1 MLHVPGPSVPSGH
14 ASYAGATAVA
24 IVLLFSHPG
33 THRLIWWSL
42 AGLAIAGMAWSRT
55 YLQVHW
61 LSDVLAGALLG
72 IDIALASFATAQIV
86 WPRQA
91 EPSTATSAV
100 RPCSGTGP

>member
-1 MLHVPGPSVPSGH
+1 MLHVPGPSFPSAH

-24 IVLLFSHPG
+24 LVLLFSHPG

-42 AGLAIAGMAWSRT
+42 AGLAIAGMVSSRT

-72 IDIALASFATAQIV
+72 IGIALVSFAIAQIV
-86 WPRQA
+86 SPRYT
-91 EPSTATSAV
+91 EPSTATSPV
-100 RPCSGTGP
+100 RPRSGAGP